1 MNSGELGFA
10 DIASALSLIL
20 GYENLMENRQQSAQ
34 NDVSAANDAQAK
46 FLLEQI
52 GKQFEEQNRVL
63 ADINDRLE
71 RLEKLWSEEGGD

>member
-34 NDVSAANDAQAK
+34 NDVGAANDAQAK

-52 GKQFEEQNRVL
+52 NKQFEEQNEML
-63 ADINDRLE
+63 ANIDARLE
-71 RLEKLWSEEGGD
+71 RLEKLWSDEGGD

>member
-52 GKQFEEQNRVL
+52 GKQFEEQNKVL
-63 ADINDRLE
+63 ADINTRLE

>member
-34 NDVSAANDAQAK
+34 NDVGAANDAQAK

-52 GKQFEEQNRVL
+52 NKQFEEQNRVL
-63 ADINDRLE
+63 ADINARLE